1 MSWGLELLDLLL
13 TIMLFGL
20 AFLWSILTGF
30 VFVLIF
36 GVWWDK
42 KKSDKKSAEF
52 EWQTE
57 EKLKDGR

>member
-42 KKSDKKSAEF
+42 KKSDKKSEEF